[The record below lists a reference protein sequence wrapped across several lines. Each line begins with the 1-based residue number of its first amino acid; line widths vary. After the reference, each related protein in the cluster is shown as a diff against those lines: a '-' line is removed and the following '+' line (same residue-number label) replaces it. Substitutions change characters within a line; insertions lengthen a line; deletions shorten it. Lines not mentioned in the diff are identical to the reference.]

1 MNKDKIENMIK
12 LMQELYNIITIK
24 GERNGF
30 NPDSRKRDDEFS
42 LRLAEPPGFY

>member
-1 MNKDKIENMIK
+1 MPHIYVENGK
-12 LMQELYNIITIK
+12 WEWYNQK
-24 GERNGF
+24 KVNFSVLRN

>member
-1 MNKDKIENMIK
+1 MEFQRTD
-12 LMQELYNIITIK
+12 
-24 GERNGF
+24 G